1 MFSPLYF
8 DKVDRDLL
16 CMVNSALDR
25 GEGLE
30 NKVFNANLHPHGILE
45 LASTHEFRVAHA
57 VINLL
62 SNLSAGQAEDR
73 LQALRALHD
82 EVLHSAQTP
91 FRYNTGRVLI
101 QIMKEI
107 VRSRHDEP
115 SQIKLVH
122 DFRRAASGNPR
133 IVRHFLDHFR
143 LLEMPE
149 EWNQLT
155 VDHHVH
161 DANTKGRKNPTHLIM
176 DAWVKGIRVLTVIYY
191 NYVEPA
197 VARELL
203 YAAEIM
209 GISVRLGLEFSAC
222 FRGQLVSFAWAP
234 RGFSDTE
241 SFLAFLDEKPVLEL
255 MAEGRKASKWVET
268 QVLQTLDKWNA
279 DMRLELMREVGVQ
292 LPVISREE
300 FLGYV
305 RTGQASLLHLA
316 ELLHRTCLPV
326 FQESARCWQLEME
339 TASPEQRQLLE
350 RRIERMDAITPEVI
364 QDTWLSEPITD
375 QICSVGS
382 SGDITDCLD
391 PAIPPIMRMSV
402 TELLDWLTSLR
413 SGFRITLQ
421 LADLRTEDV
430 LELLWDAGGHF
441 THLELFNL
449 KEWQEGRL
457 KHLEAIN
464 EVQRALNGG
473 SVLRLKQLIRGMIRR
488 MESSRKPEDEIRCQ
502 KFRNILRNI
511 PTLQAPYKVSPLGS
525 RIGTDSTSN
534 SSIRHGMGLAVLPTL
549 PRGARRQL
557 ANKSVSFSP
566 ARVPVNLSLLQRC
579 TWSDQPRPTSPWGGR
594 LHALLRFIPGLGK
607 LGMCKTTEWV
617 PTVSTIHKNNSNLIT
632 MGGGMSGSLD
642 NGLRRLPEDKA
653 AQHAKPGLAYLR
665 TRYANLLK
673 VLVGFIPA
681 LLVFSQTQEWW
692 FLAIFGAPIW
702 FAITGLR
709 NIAQAVLGGGG
720 LRQNSML
727 RWNNYV
733 NWTRICDSLMFTG
746 LSVVLLEFGV
756 RSLLLENLLGFTVG
770 NHFVVVFSIIA
781 CANGFYIASHN
792 IFRGFPKEAII
803 GNLFRSVLAIPIS
816 VVYYDLIFEGIDFM
830 GIADPAAFLQP
841 GAAIISKAASDTI
854 AGLIEGFADRRNN
867 RRLRNWDYST
877 KLAHL
882 FDCYSRME
890 LAFPDVNMLVMLSK
904 PRDLIALLSGEHRN
918 MLHALIINALDLMY
932 LWMYQPYAQQTLVSA
947 IRNMTQEERIL
958 LYRSQ
963 LILMEVRDVSQ
974 LFVDGLVGQ
983 NFARALSFYLDSH
996 TYYIRD
1002 IHRHCSLAHNRR
1014 GR

>member
-8 DKVDRDLL
+8 DKADRDLL
-16 CMVNSALDR
+16 SMVNRALDR

-30 NKVFNANLHPHGILE
+30 NRVFNANLHPHGILE
-45 LASTHEFRVAHA
+45 LATTHEFRVAHA

-107 VRSRHDEP
+107 VRSRHDEFA
-115 SQIKLVH
+115 QLKLMH
-122 DFRRAASGNPR
+122 DFRKVASGNPR
-133 IVRHFLDHFR
+133 IVRHFLERYH

-191 NYVEPA
+191 NYVELS

-203 YAAEIM
+203 QAAEIV

-222 FRGQLVSFAWAP
+222 FRSGVVSLAWAP

-241 SFLAFLDEKPVLEL
+241 SFLAFLEEKPVVAL
-255 MAEGRKASKWVET
+255 MNEGRKASKWLEGR
-268 QVLQTLDKWNA
+268 VLGTLDQWNS
-279 DMRLELMREVGVQ
+279 DMRLQLMREVGVE

-300 FLGYV
+300 FLTYV
-305 RTGQASLLHLA
+305 HTGQASLLHLA
-316 ELLHRTCLPV
+316 ELVHRTCLPV
-326 FQESARCWQLEME
+326 FQESARRWQDELD
-339 TASPEQRQLLE
+339 TADAERRQLLE

-364 QDTWLSEPITD
+364 LETWLGGQRVPMLVCPLQSEPHPD
-375 QICSVGS
+375 LPV
-382 SGDITDCLD
+382 
-391 PAIPPIMRMSV
+391 IMQLGV
-402 TELLDWLTSLR
+402 EELLEWLISLR

-430 LELLWDAGGHF
+430 LELLWDCKGHI

-449 KEWQEGRL
+449 KEWQQGRL

-464 EVQRALNGG
+464 ELQRAVNGG

-488 MESSRKPEDEIRCQ
+488 MESSKKPEDMERCA

-511 PTLQAPYKVSPLGS
+511 PTLQGPYKVAPLGT

-549 PRGARRQL
+549 PRGARRL
-557 ANKSVSFSP
+557 LTKKNTPFRP
-566 ARVPVNLSLLQRC
+566 IRLPVNLGLLQRC
-579 TWSDQPRPTSPWGGR
+579 TWSEAPRPLTMLGR
-594 LHALLRFIPGLGK
+594 WRKLLQVIPGFGK
-607 LGMCKTTEWV
+607 LGMCKVTEWV
-617 PTVSTIHKNNSNLIT
+617 ATYSTIHKTNANVIT
-632 MGGGMSGSLD
+632 MGGLNGSPD
-642 NGLRRLPEDKA
+642 NGLRRRPENISEQRK
-653 AQHAKPGLAYLR
+653 KPGLDYLR

-673 VLVGFIPA
+673 VLIGFIPA
-681 LLVFSQTQEWW
+681 LLAFSQTQEWW
-692 FLAIFGAPIW
+692 FLALFGAPIW

-720 LRQNSML
+720 IRQNSML

-746 LSVVLLEFGV
+746 LSVVLLELGV
-756 RSLLLENLLGFTVG
+756 RSLLLERILGLTVA
-770 NHFVVVFSIIA
+770 NHFVVVFTIIA
-781 CANGFYIASHN
+781 AANGLYISSHN
-792 IFRGFPKEAII
+792 IFRGFPKEAVI
-803 GNLFRSVLAIPIS
+803 GNLFRSILAIPVS
-816 VVYYDLIFEGIDFM
+816 VLYFDLLSYGAVFL
-830 GIADPAAFLQP
+830 GIANSADILQP

-867 RRLRNWDYST
+867 RRLRTWDYTT
-877 KLAHL
+877 KLGHL
-882 FDCYSRME
+882 FNCYSRME
-890 LAFPDVNMLVMLSK
+890 LAFPDTNMLVVLSK
-904 PRDLIALLSGEHRN
+904 PRELITMLSGEHRR

-963 LILMEVRDVSQ
+963 LILMEVKDVSQ
-974 LFVDGLVGQ
+974 LFVDGLVGV

-996 TYYIRD
+996 ADYIHD

-1014 GR
+1014 